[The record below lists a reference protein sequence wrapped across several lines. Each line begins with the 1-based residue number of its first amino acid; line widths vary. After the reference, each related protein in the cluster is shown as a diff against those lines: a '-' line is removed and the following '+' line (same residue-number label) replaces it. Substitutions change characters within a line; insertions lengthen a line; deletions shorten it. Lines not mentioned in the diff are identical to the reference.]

1 MSNSSEKSSSGGLA
15 FVSIIVGIGLMVG
28 GTMASNQHIGSGDFQ
43 GLEYDLGLTV
53 ATIGVFLILFKVIEM
68 FYFVPL
74 RDAIHDRTS
83 ELESTFSEAESLRAE
98 MAKTRTDYE
107 QRLAQTEASARE
119 QIQAQIKEAQNL
131 RASLMAEASSKA
143 DALVK
148 NAQDEIASEKAKV
161 ITELR
166 VHVVDMALLAAEKVV
181 GENMDNEKNRRLVDQ
196 MISQA
201 EVKA

>member
-1 MSNSSEKSSSGGLA
+1 
-15 FVSIIVGIGLMVG
+15 MVG